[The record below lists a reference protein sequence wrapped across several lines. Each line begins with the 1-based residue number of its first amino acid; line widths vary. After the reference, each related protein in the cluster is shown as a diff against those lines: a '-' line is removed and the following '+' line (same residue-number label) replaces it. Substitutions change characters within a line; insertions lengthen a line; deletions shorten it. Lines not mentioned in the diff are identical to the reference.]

1 MARKI
6 SVASTRK
13 GDSSSYALYTVP
25 VKNSALWSLLFIS
38 STEGSVSVDASWY
51 DASTGS
57 TYPIVGAKNL
67 SKDDTIMFNQ
77 AEVVLQEG
85 DIIYIK
91 NTSGSYNA
99 TFIVTLELV
108 PNQAT
113 QFHGG

>member
-1 MARKI
+1 MSRKI

-13 GDSSSYALYTVP
+13 GDSAFYPLYTVP
-25 VKNSALWSLLFIS
+25 VKNSALWSLLFIA
-38 STEGSVSVDASWY
+38 STEGSSDVSAAWY
-51 DASTGS
+51 DASADV

-67 SKDDTIMFNQ
+67 AKEDNIMFNQ

-91 NTSGSYNA
+91 NASGSYNC
-99 TFIVTLELV
+99 TFIVTVELV

-113 QFHGG
+113 QFHG